1 MNRSIDEHLQAEL
14 SKKQRE
20 LLDDLQNKS
29 FRYFIDQVNPANGL
43 VADSTWENSPA
54 SIAAVGF
61 SLPVYAVGVEHG
73 WMRREEAV
81 ERTLAVLRFF
91 SQNEG
96 QSVPNEL
103 GYQGFYYHFLNM
115 QTGQRIWQCE

>member
-1 MNRSIDEHLQAEL
+1 MKSMNRNINEPVQVEL

-29 FRYFIDQVNPANGL
+29 FRYFVDQINLANGL
-43 VADSTWENSPA
+43 VADSIWNNSPS

-73 WMRREEAV
+73 WMRRKEAV
-81 ERTLAVLRFF
+81 ERTLTVLRFF
-91 SQNEG
+91 SQNGGRSEP
-96 QSVPNEL
+96 SEL
-103 GYQGFYYHFLNM
+103 
-115 QTGQRIWQCE
+115 